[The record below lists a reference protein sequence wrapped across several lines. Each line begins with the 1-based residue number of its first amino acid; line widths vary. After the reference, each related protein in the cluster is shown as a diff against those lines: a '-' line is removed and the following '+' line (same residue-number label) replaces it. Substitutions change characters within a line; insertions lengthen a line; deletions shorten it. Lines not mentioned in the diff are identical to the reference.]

1 MKGATIR
8 KWHRRM
14 GISLLLLILVQAST
28 GLVLTLEKRPEAH
41 RHAHAKAVSSDVEQ
55 GRNGEAEAVVKEED
69 HGLVG
74 VIHHSGG
81 LVGVVYRLIVGFGII
96 GMALSGGVIFLKF
109 NFGRKIDGILRQV

>member
-1 MKGATIR
+1 MGGYMKGATIR

-14 GISLLLLILVQAST
+14 GIWLLLLILVQAST
-28 GLVLTLEKRPEAH
+28 GLVLTLEKRSEVH

-55 GRNGEAEAVVKEED
+55 GRNGEAETAVKEEG

-81 LVGVVYRLIVGFGII
+81 VVGVAYRLIVGFGII
-96 GMALSGGVIFLKF
+96 GMALSGGVMFFRL
-109 NFGRKIDGILRQV
+109 NFRKKN

>member
-14 GISLLLLILVQAST
+14 GIWLLLLILVQAST
-28 GLVLTLEKRPEAH
+28 GLVLTLGKRSEAH
-41 RHAHAKAVSSDVEQ
+41 RHAHAKAVSSDGEQ
-55 GRNGEAEAVVKEED
+55 GGHHGDAETAVKEED

-96 GMALSGGVIFLKF
+96 GMAFSGGVIFLKF
-109 NFGRKIDGILRQV
+109 NFGKKN